1 MNKLRIGLIVVA
13 SAVIITELIIIDY
26 DNFFGSKNLANYSVV
41 VGMVALIISLILGI
55 KSERKKPKE

>member
-41 VGMVALIISLILGI
+41 VGMVALIISLILGL

>member
-26 DNFFGSKNLANYSVV
+26 DNFLGSKNIANYSVV

>member
-13 SAVIITELIIIDY
+13 SAVIITELILIDY

>member
-41 VGMVALIISLILGI
+41 VGMVALIISLILGL
-55 KSERKKPKE
+55 KSERKKLKE